1 MRLHMNEFIQYL
13 HELFELLGPITTR
26 RMFDG
31 HTVYHQGLPIG
42 IVYQETL
49 YLKAD
54 KDTTGPYLALGLPQF
69 TYEQRG
75 KVIGLPYYQAPE
87 GVLEDRGEAAIW
99 GRRAFESAL
108 RMQARQTRR
117 KKSPG

>member
-1 MRLHMNEFIQYL
+1 MNEFIRYL

-31 HTVYHQGLPIG
+31 HTLYHQGLPIA

-54 KDTTGPYLALGLPQF
+54 QEHAAHYQALGMPQF

-75 KVIGLPYYQAPE
+75 RVIGLPYYEAPACL
-87 GVLEDRGEAAIW
+87 LEDREEAAIW
-99 GRRAFESAL
+99 GRKAYESAL
-108 RMQARQTRR
+108 RMQARRN
-117 KKSPG
+117 KSGS

>member
-1 MRLHMNEFIQYL
+1 MHEFIAYL

-31 HTVYHQGLPIG
+31 HTIYHQGLPIG

-54 KDTTGPYLALGLPQF
+54 KDHAGPYLALGLPQF

-87 GVLEDRGEAAIW
+87 CALEDREEAAIW

-117 KKSPG
+117 KTSAS

>member
-1 MRLHMNEFIQYL
+1 MNEFIEYL

-31 HTVYHQGLPIG
+31 HTLYHQGLPIG
-42 IVYQETL
+42 IVYEETL

-54 KDTTGPYLALGLPQF
+54 SENAAPYLELGLPQF

-75 KVIGLPYYQAPE
+75 KTIGLPYYQAPE
-87 GVLEDRGEAAIW
+87 LVLEDRAEAAIW
-99 GRRAFESAL
+99 GRRAFEAAL
-108 RMQARQTRR
+108 RMQARSVRR
-117 KKSPG
+117 KRKPA